1 VSGET
6 CRKGHPVD
14 RSHRGKWVCR
24 QCHRDE
30 SRERWQILSD
40 AARHLGLTQAQYI
53 ATYGKSA
60 KTARTVLEG
69 PAAPP
74 RPDQCRRGHPRTPE
88 NTGYKQGPNGETR
101 YCTACR
107 RDREAEVWSGIAD
120 AAEKAGMSASEWIRL
135 HGRSRGSVPTPRS
148 SPDRPPDPNGAGS
161 RYDRARRTRA
171 AVRADALATST
182 HVAHLDPDQRDWDGL
197 SVLAVCSC
205 GWRET
210 HPNPWDARSALN
222 THTMNRPDSQV
233 VRGDRVDRRW
243 QETA

>member
-30 SRERWQILSD
+30 SRERWRILSD
-40 AARHLGLTQAQYI
+40 AARHLGLTQAQYV
-53 ATYGKSA
+53 AAHGKSA
-60 KTARTVLEG
+60 KTARAVLEG

-107 RDREAEVWSGIAD
+107 RDREAEVWAGIAD
-120 AAEKAGMSASEWIRL
+120 AAELAGMSPSEWVRL
-135 HGRSRGSVPTPRS
+135 HGRSRGSVPTLAS
-148 SPDRPPDPNGAGS
+148 SPDPAAAGS
-161 RYDRARRTRA
+161 RYERARRTRA
-171 AVRADALATST
+171 AVRADALATWT